1 MTEPLWRKLILRA
14 RDTELATLD
23 TELEACGA
31 CAVTIEAAD
40 AQPLFDTLET
50 SEPLFWPNCR
60 VEALFDAARSA
71 EAILAELAAR
81 GVNIVGARFEVVAE
95 QDWQQAFRAHFVP
108 LQFGRLWVVPSW
120 HQVPPGAEVALRLDP
135 GMAFGTGTHP
145 TTALCLAWLAEM
157 SSLSE
162 NTVLDY
168 GCGSGILAIA
178 AAKLGARKVA
188 AVDIDPAALQVTRE
202 NAALN
207 GGAPLDIGLPAMV
220 SAAQFEVLVANL
232 LLKPV
237 LALVA
242 DFARLLVPGGRL
254 AVSGILVEQLDLV
267 RAAYAPYFKLDPPR
281 QADEWALLS
290 GVRLA

>member
-1 MTEPLWRKLILRA
+1 MSETLWRKLILRA
-14 RDTELATLD
+14 RDSELASLD
-23 TELEACGA
+23 DVLEASGV

-50 SEPLFWPNCR
+50 NEPQFWPNCR
-60 VEALFDAARSA
+60 VEALFDAARSP
-71 EAILAELAAR
+71 EDILAELAAQ
-81 GVNIVGARFEVVAE
+81 GVNTLGARFEVVAD
-95 QDWQQAFRAHFVP
+95 QDWQKAFRAHFVP
-108 LQFGRLWVVPSW
+108 LKFGRLCVVPSW
-120 HQVPPGAEVALRLDP
+120 HQVPASAEVVLRLDP

-157 SSLSE
+157 SSLGESA
-162 NTVLDY
+162 VLDY

-188 AVDIDPAALQVTRE
+188 AVDIDPAALQVAQE
-202 NAALN
+202 NAVLN
-207 GGAPLDIGLPAMV
+207 DCARFDIGLPRMLG
-220 SAAQFEVLVANL
+220 AAHFDVLVANL

-237 LALVA
+237 LALVD
-242 DFARLLVPGGRL
+242 DFATLLVPGGRL
-254 AVSGILVEQLDLV
+254 AVSGILIEQIDLV
-267 RAAYAPYFKLDPPR
+267 RTAYAPYFKLDPPR